1 MTRLVV
7 KHWDSLSE
15 LRRHAAAWDDL
26 WLRSDVTLPTAQ
38 ARLIATW
45 CESFAD
51 GRPFRA
57 TVVEEDGQ
65 LVAALPLVD
74 QSRMAIR
81 VAALPGDHWS
91 SAGDFLLDPHTDRER
106 VCAALLRDLRHHGR
120 RWLWFDAVPIETA
133 RWRSL
138 LTALDQRQVA
148 YARRGRFVVNR
159 TRIGSRWEKYLAGRS
174 YNHRRQIRRAAARA
188 LKQGALELTCHAWLT
203 PERVEELLT
212 LCFAIEAS
220 GWKGRAASAVCD
232 TPAAMAFYLEQGRQL
247 AARGQLRV
255 TLLRLE
261 DRPIAFEYGWE
272 AKGVYCS
279 AKVGYDERFAELS
292 PGQLLRAL
300 LMEQFH
306 HDSNVHWFDFFGPAS
321 PATSKWATE
330 QYPVDRL
337 VVSLRGGL
345 DRALLAAYRHGWP
358 LVRAMR
364 EAGARMTGRQPSRE
378 PQPGWPEGAADTPLP
393 SAPAGV

>member
-1 MTRLVV
+1 M
-7 KHWDSLSE
+7 
-15 LRRHAAAWDDL
+15 
-26 WLRSDVTLPTAQ
+26 
-38 ARLIATW
+38 
-45 CESFAD
+45 
-51 GRPFRA
+51 
-57 TVVEEDGQ
+57 
-65 LVAALPLVD
+65 
-74 QSRMAIR
+74 
-81 VAALPGDHWS
+81 
-91 SAGDFLLDPHTDRER
+91 
-106 VCAALLRDLRHHGR
+106 
-120 RWLWFDAVPIETA
+120 
-133 RWRSL
+133 
-138 LTALDQRQVA
+138 
-148 YARRGRFVVNR
+148 
-159 TRIGSRWEKYLAGRS
+159 
-174 YNHRRQIRRAAARA
+174 
-188 LKQGALELTCHAWLT
+188 KQGALELTCHECLT

-220 GWKGRAASAVCD
+220 GWKGRAAKPVCD

-261 DRPIAFEYGWE
+261 DQPIAFEYGWE

-306 HDSNVHWFDFFGPAS
+306 DDSNVHGFDFFGPAS

-330 QYPVDRL
+330 QYPVDRV

-358 LVRAMR
+358 LVPR
-364 EAGARMTGRQPSRE
+364 ECVRPVRE
-378 PQPGWPEGAADTPLP
+378 
-393 SAPAGV
+393 